1 MRVYLD
7 SGNKLK
13 NWVQEIDISQRK
25 KILAESLE
33 QLCIYLKGSIQKQ
46 AEHMYSISSTN
57 KMACFF

>member
-46 AEHMYSISSTN
+46 AEHMYSI
-57 KMACFF
+57 